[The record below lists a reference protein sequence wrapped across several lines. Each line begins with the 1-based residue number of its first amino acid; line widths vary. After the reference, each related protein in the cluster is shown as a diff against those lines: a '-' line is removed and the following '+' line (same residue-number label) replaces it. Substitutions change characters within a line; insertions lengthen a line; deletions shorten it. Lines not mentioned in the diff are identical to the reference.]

1 VRQPAPLRQTSAM
14 VDHVDSRKRSDIMRA
29 VQTKNGRYEL
39 LVRSALHRMGY
50 RFRIHGRDLPGTP
63 DIVLPK
69 WKTVIFV
76 HGCYWH
82 RHGCSKTTMPK
93 TNETFWLRK
102 FEANV
107 SRDLFTSDQLRR
119 MGWQIVV
126 VWQCELG
133 SIEKATEVLRRSL
146 PARGS
151 ARDSVDSMR

>member
-1 VRQPAPLRQTSAM
+1 MA
-14 VDHVDSRKRSDIMRA
+14 DHVDSQKRSDIMRA

-69 WKTVIFV
+69 WKTVVFV

-82 RHGCSKTTMPK
+82 RHGCSKTTTPK
-93 TNETFWLRK
+93 TNVKFWLRK

-107 SRDLFTSDQLRR
+107 SRDLSTSDQLRR
-119 MGWQIVV
+119 MGWHVVV

-133 SIEKATEVLRRSL
+133 SLEKATTVLRQLMPSRESV
-146 PARGS
+146 
-151 ARDSVDSMR
+151 RDPTDLER

>member
-1 VRQPAPLRQTSAM
+1 MA
-14 VDHVDSRKRSDIMRA
+14 DHVDSQKRSEIMRA

-69 WKTVIFV
+69 WKTVVFV

-82 RHGCSKTTMPK
+82 RHGCSKTTTPK
-93 TNETFWLRK
+93 TNEKFWLRK
-102 FEANV
+102 FEVNV
-107 SRDLFTSDQLRR
+107 SRDHFTSDQLRR
-119 MGWQIVV
+119 MGWNVVV

-133 SIEKATEVLRRSL
+133 SLEKAKAVLRRLL
-146 PARGS
+146 PS
-151 ARDSVDSMR
+151 RDSDSSDSRR

>member
-1 VRQPAPLRQTSAM
+1 MT
-14 VDHVDSRKRSDIMRA
+14 DHVDIQKRSDIMRA
-29 VQTKNGRYEL
+29 VQTRNGRYEL

-69 WKTVIFV
+69 WKIVVFV

-82 RHGCSKTTMPK
+82 RHGCSKTTTPK
-93 TNETFWLRK
+93 TNEEFWLKK

-107 SRDLFTSDQLRR
+107 SRDHIVSDQLSR
-119 MGWQIVV
+119 MGWRVVV

-133 SIEKATEVLRRSL
+133 SLEKAKAVLRRSL
-146 PARGS
+146 PP
-151 ARDSVDSMR
+151 RDSVDGSADLEK